1 MTRVQG
7 LDETN
12 RCLAVAGGRSS
23 SCNKFTADFAHSLDF
38 LVQTWPCSEYELRT
52 PSSWVVMTRF
62 DLRISESYWRSRV
75 VTPLVINLRGQKLGC
90 VQLSST
96 KLFKCIPYISKWVQ
110 NYFRNFFSVL
120 GIFGVRL
127 LCPFSILFAAFWSW
141 KLPFQLS
148 LQHFGV
154 GTSHCE

>member
-110 NYFRNFFSVL
+110 NYFRNCFSVL
-120 GIFGVRL
+120 GIFWG
-127 LCPFSILFAAFWSW
+127 PFVMPVFHTICSILELEAAISTVFATFWSW
-141 KLPFQLS
+141 NFS
-148 LQHFGV
+148 L
-154 GTSHCE
+154 